1 MEKIKKDEII
11 TAAKQYMQRH
21 GMSQKDLRNQRVVSF
36 QPAERGL

>member
-21 GMSQKDLRNQRVVSF
+21 GMSQNALAKTCGSARRIF
-36 QPAERGL
+36 PTC

>member
-21 GMSQKDLRNQRVVSF
+21 GMSQNALARTF